1 MASHFTLYEL
11 HQYIRRVFYLNFED
25 KIWIEAEIA
34 ESRFHSGHYYFTI
47 VEKNEQGGLTAK
59 ASASLWR
66 SRATQLHYKFGDRFR
81 TLIKSGYKVRIL
93 CQVEFHPRYG
103 YSLIIHDFDP
113 EYTEGFLYRERMKT
127 IARLEKEDLI
137 NLNRKN
143 PLPLVIKKIA
153 VISSATAAG
162 YQDFMHQLEN
172 NSYQYKFHSTL
183 FPVPM
188 QGDLVKKD
196 FPAVLE
202 SIGRQKDDF
211 DIIIVV
217 RGGGATIDLSD
228 FDHYEVAAAI
238 ARVPLPV
245 ISGIGHERDISVADM
260 VAAYRVKTPTAAAE
274 FVIQNNLEYEISIQ
288 ELFQKIINSAREVL
302 HTALQDITTAE
313 FHLGR
318 TIHLHLKEESISL
331 DRQLFSINESVRRR
345 LHHEQIQVREYA
357 SSIIIHNPFEV
368 MKRGY
373 SMIFQHGKRIEAL
386 EDLHIK
392 EPLTLV
398 MNEQKITIN
407 E

>member
-1 MASHFTLYEL
+1 MTSHFTLYEL

-34 ESRFHSGHYYFTI
+34 ESRFHRGHYYFTM

-81 TLIKSGYKVRIL
+81 TLITSGHKVRIL

-172 NSYQYKFHSTL
+172 NSYQYKFHS
-183 FPVPM
+183 
-188 QGDLVKKD
+188 
-196 FPAVLE
+196 
-202 SIGRQKDDF
+202 
-211 DIIIVV
+211 
-217 RGGGATIDLSD
+217 
-228 FDHYEVAAAI
+228 
-238 ARVPLPV
+238 
-245 ISGIGHERDISVADM
+245 
-260 VAAYRVKTPTAAAE
+260 
-274 FVIQNNLEYEISIQ
+274 
-288 ELFQKIINSAREVL
+288 
-302 HTALQDITTAE
+302 
-313 FHLGR
+313 
-318 TIHLHLKEESISL
+318 
-331 DRQLFSINESVRRR
+331 
-345 LHHEQIQVREYA
+345 
-357 SSIIIHNPFEV
+357 
-368 MKRGY
+368 
-373 SMIFQHGKRIEAL
+373 
-386 EDLHIK
+386 
-392 EPLTLV
+392 
-398 MNEQKITIN
+398 
-407 E
+407 